1 MKKVKITA
9 VRAVNHSDLSAI
21 YENAIEH
28 TCDVKVGDV
37 FISED
42 AKRPDNLCESAWQSM
57 KEFVEVLAKKLKNST
72 GNFDAVYTHKEEGR
86 MLILK
91 CRANSY
97 ISANEKSIGKKYK
110 VSHWE

>member
-9 VRAVNHSDLSAI
+9 VKAVNNSDLSAI

-42 AKRPDNLCESAWQSM
+42 AKRPNNLCESAWQSM
-57 KEFVEVLAKKLKNST
+57 KEFVEVLANGG
-72 GNFDAVYTHKEEGR
+72 GNFYDGWMKNPHSA
-86 MLILK
+86 M
-91 CRANSY
+91 
-97 ISANEKSIGKKYK
+97 ISCND
-110 VSHWE
+110 

>member
-1 MKKVKITA
+1 LISKKGEGRYNYK
-9 VRAVNHSDLSAI
+9 LSFACPSVI
-21 YENAIEH
+21 G
-28 TCDVKVGDV
+28 K
-37 FISED
+37 
-42 AKRPDNLCESAWQSM
+42 K

-97 ISANEKSIGKKYK
+97 ITANEKAIGKKYK